1 MKRTQLGLVFVPLF
15 LLGCAAHSPKP
26 NQREVAAISTKA
38 VITSKDAIKKIPR
51 NLRPEA
57 LESRDDTS
65 VVIRPGKART
75 YKEYRIG
82 GQLYAIKVTPK
93 VGRPYYLIAADN
105 EGNPID
111 PAERTMLVPSW
122 VIFEWK

>member
-26 NQREVAAISTKA
+26 NRGEVAAISTKA